1 MPLILNRAARRY
13 GSAHL
18 LSSGRSLTTLSTN
31 TISPIA
37 SLRTFPQ
44 HNSTTSRHL
53 NPPPQTRTA
62 NNNGFFRTSFY
73 SSTPPRSVFGWVQ
86 EKLSARAQNKQAAK
100 LVDQVNQMA
109 NSKTWTIKMFADEIN
124 ETLNSWTSKIPGAGN
139 SAEMQQAKQ
148 TQIVVNAMIGNLGE
162 NVTAGEI
169 SKLDRKAKLKL
180 AIACKK
186 PMDEVNSVLESFK
199 QMEIMHRILRY
210 RKENGIALPT
220 DQNGLKMAMK
230 EDGMKVMTGQEK
242 VEMRKAYQKSA
253 RA

>member
-1 MPLILNRAARRY
+1 MAATQSMPLILYRAVRRY
-13 GSAHL
+13 GSVH

-31 TISPIA
+31 TSSPIA
-37 SLRTFPQ
+37 SLQTFPQ
-44 HNSTTSRHL
+44 HNSTPRHL
-53 NPPPQTRTA
+53 NPPPHTA
-62 NNNGFFRTSFY
+62 NNGFQTSFY

-86 EKLSARAQNKQAAK
+86 EKLSTRAQNKRAAK
-100 LVDQVNQMA
+100 LVDQVNLMA

-124 ETLNSWTSKIPGAGN
+124 ETLSSWTSKIPGAGN
-139 SAEMQQAKQ
+139 SAEMQQAKE

-162 NVTAGEI
+162 NVTATEI
-169 SKLDRKAKLKL
+169 SNLDRKAKLKL

-186 PMDEVNSVLESFK
+186 PMDEVNGVLESFK

-210 RKENGIALPT
+210 RKENGIPLPT